1 MNNPSLGKP
10 LVTSTIT
17 SAMASTFATAT
28 PTTIHPV
35 DPAAN
40 NRAKNSFSIE
50 HLLAKP
56 DHRASAA
63 APSSSA
69 SGGTYRG
76 LDHRLVGSFSNA
88 IPAVPSGIVYQTMMT
103 HSSSAAEF
111 MDVSKS
117 EPNVSSFDERSPS
130 EERAGSSSP
139 ESSCNEDTMDNCS
152 EIASE
157 GSAGGT
163 HDDRKKRPRTAFSAA
178 QIKALET
185 EFERGKYLSVA
196 KRTALAKQLHLTE
209 TQIKIWFQNRRT
221 KWKRKYTADVESL
234 ASHYY
239 SQLGIGSFARPMVVG
254 DRLWLFSQ
262 TPNGPTPVQSLL
274 LNGPQPGSAGAAS
287 PHHHP
292 PLGMQHPAAI
302 RPYPGLAGSIP
313 MNAGPNFATRPGM
326 PSGAYIP
333 TINAPGSGAFPYKIP
348 SPSPQNRLVQPLGL
362 RPLATGDLIDG
373 AYYSAAGMPGPK
385 FNPNDLVNGGL
396 LATDSNSSGIADLER
411 AFGNPSNMIESLTTS
426 SAAESPIVAGVRAGS
441 KKGTDSINNNE
452 CTSRDGLVAGS
463 EQDSSSEID
472 CEEIEDEVML

>member
-1 MNNPSLGKP
+1 MNHPAFGKP

-17 SAMASTFATAT
+17 STMASSVVNST
-28 PTTIHPV
+28 PSSMHPV
-35 DPAAN
+35 DPVAN
-40 NRAKNSFSIE
+40 NRVKNSFSIE

-56 DHRASAA
+56 DRSGTAST
-63 APSSSA
+63 SSA
-69 SGGTYRG
+69 GCYRG
-76 LDHRLVGSFSNA
+76 MDDRLASSYPIA
-88 IPAVPSGIVYQTMMT
+88 HPAQLHNSMVYQTLMT
-103 HSSSAAEF
+103 RSASAVEF
-111 MDVSKS
+111 LDVNKNETSAV
-117 EPNVSSFDERSPS
+117 PFAADRPPS
-130 EERAGSSSP
+130 ERAESSSP

-157 GSAGGT
+157 GSASGGLAA

-274 LNGPQPGSAGAAS
+274 LNGPQPGAAGAS
-287 PHHHP
+287 HP
-292 PLGMQHPAAI
+292 ALGMQHPAAI
-302 RPYPGLAGSIP
+302 RPYPTLSGPIP
-313 MNAGPNFATRPGM
+313 MNAGPNFPPRPGM
-326 PSGAYIP
+326 PPGAYLSSIP
-333 TINAPGSGAFPYKIP
+333 SAAAAGPGGFLHKIP
-348 SPSPQNRLVQPLGL
+348 SPSPQSRMAQPHGL
-362 RPLATGDLIDG
+362 RPLSSGELLEG
-373 AYYSAAGMPGPK
+373 AYYTAAGMPGPK
-385 FNPNDLVNGGL
+385 FNPNELINGGL
-396 LATDSNSSGIADLER
+396 LATDGNSSGIADLER
-411 AFGNPSNMIESLTTS
+411 AFGNPSNMIESLATS
-426 SAAESPIVAGVRAGS
+426 NPTEASIAGGVRTGG
-441 KKGTDSINNNE
+441 KKGADLMNNNE
-452 CTSRDGLVAGS
+452 CAIKDGLASS

-472 CEEIEDEVML
+472 CEEIEDESMI